1 MQASGANPTADSTAS
16 QLDEQRSLALGL
28 WVSLAIALMGLLAY
42 GLSGS
47 EAVLLDGL
55 YAGVMALTSLVTARI
70 GANVSRPP
78 DRGWPFGYEGQE
90 AVYVLLRSLLLL
102 GILSFAALNAGR
114 ELLAWWQGDTPKP
127 IATGPAGWY
136 GLLGGLSC
144 GALAW
149 AQHRSW
155 VAGGRCSELLR
166 TESRAARL
174 DTAITGGTGAVLVA
188 APLLNGTALAP
199 LEPVADA
206 LLVLVLS
213 LVVAGEPLHRFR
225 QALRETAGAACDP
238 ELIHRTRAAAAG
250 LVEAAAAQ
258 LLDLSVVKLG
268 RISTVVA
275 YVNPGRAVEASW
287 LDRLRGQLDAG
298 CGALLGPV
306 RAEVVLTGRMPFDRG
321 TSGAGRRLTG
331 EPTGF

>member
-1 MQASGANPTADSTAS
+1 MQLSGRDASGAPAADNALS
-16 QLDEQRSLALGL
+16 EQHSLALGL
-28 WVSLAIALMGLLAY
+28 WVSLAIAVLGLVSY
-42 GLSGS
+42 VLSGS

-55 YAGVMALTSLVTARI
+55 YAGVMAVTSLVAARV
-70 GANVSRPP
+70 GANVVRPP

-102 GILSFAALNAGR
+102 GILSFAGLNAAR
-114 ELLAWWQGDTPKP
+114 DLLAWWQGDSPEA
-127 IATGPAGWY
+127 IATGPVGWY

-155 VAGGRCSELLR
+155 VSGGRCSELLR
-166 TESRAARL
+166 TESRAALL

-188 APLLNGTALAP
+188 APLLNSTALAP
-199 LEPVADA
+199 LVPVADA

-225 QALRETAGAACDP
+225 LALRETAGAACEP
-238 ELIHRTRAAAAG
+238 ELIQTTRCG
-250 LVEAAAAQ
+250 VQTLVEAATAQ

-268 RISTVVA
+268 RISYVVA
-275 YVNPGRAVEASW
+275 YVNPAGAVEASW
-287 LDRLRGQLDAG
+287 LDGLRDQLEER
-298 CGALLGPV
+298 CTTLLGPV
-306 RAEVVLTGRMPFDRG
+306 RAEVVLTGRPPF
-321 TSGAGRRLTG
+321 SGAVTAA
-331 EPTGF
+331 

>member
-1 MQASGANPTADSTAS
+1 MQLSGPAASGTDACTGAATALSEA
-16 QLDEQRSLALGL
+16 RSLSLGL
-28 WVSLAIALMGLLAY
+28 WVSLAIALLGLFTYA
-42 GLSGS
+42 LSGS

-55 YAGVMALTSLVTARI
+55 YAGVMALTSLVAARI

-102 GILSFAALNAGR
+102 GILSFAALNASR
-114 ELLAWWQGDTPKP
+114 ELLAWWQGANPEA
-127 IATGPAGWY
+127 ISTGPVGWY

-149 AQHRSW
+149 SQHRSW

-166 TESRAARL
+166 TESRAALL
-174 DTAITGGTGAVLVA
+174 DTAITGGTGAVLVVS
-188 APLLNGTALAP
+188 PLLQGTPLAS

-225 QALRETAGAACDP
+225 LALRETAGAACDP
-238 ELIHRTRAAAAG
+238 ELIQRTRSGVQA
-250 LVEAAAAQ
+250 LVDADAAQ

-268 RISTVVA
+268 RISYVVA
-275 YVNPGRAVEASW
+275 YVNPIRAVEASW
-287 LDRLRGQLDAG
+287 LDDLRDQLETG
-298 CGALLGPV
+298 CSKLLGPV
-306 RAEVVLTGRMPFDRG
+306 RAEVVLTRRAPFG
-321 TSGAGRRLTG
+321 GAVVAG
-331 EPTGF
+331 